1 VVQTL
6 CRRTGG
12 GRVAALEVL
21 VVAAAVSNLIREGK
35 TFQLAS
41 TMSMGRGLGNQL
53 LNDELARLV
62 TTGKVA
68 QEEAMSK
75 AVDKT
80 DLAKKLGV
88 PPA

>member
-1 VVQTL
+1 
-6 CRRTGG
+6 
-12 GRVAALEVL
+12 
-21 VVAAAVSNLIREGK
+21 
-35 TFQLAS
+35 
-41 TMSMGRGLGNQL
+41 MGRGLGNQL

-75 AVDKT
+75 AVDKV

-88 PPA
+88 PPP